1 MIPGTGNNIEPF
13 WAVWSIQ
20 VLRQGVEGGEGK
32 ERHGRIVEMAVVC
45 HGACPGP
52 LATSFEP
59 SPDAEHHLIVL
70 RPGFL
75 RRLTGTPSVVV
86 LALAETFCWR
96 PSRRP
101 TGS

>member
-1 MIPGTGNNIEPF
+1 MIPGRGNNTEPF
-13 WAVWSIQ
+13 GAVWSIQ
-20 VLRQGVEGGEGK
+20 VVRQGVEGVERE
-32 ERHGRIVEMAVVC
+32 ERHGRIVEMAVVYN
-45 HGACPGP
+45 GACPGP
-52 LATSFEP
+52 LATSFEL

-75 RRLTGTPSVVV
+75 QRLTPSAIV

-96 PSRRP
+96 LSRQP